1 MNATFDSECVRP
13 LQRLVVALCIA
24 FALGACSR
32 ELSAQSTRGAAAA
45 ATAAAPAAAPEAAA
59 PDGAA
64 SAPEAAAPRAAAP
77 EAAAPTA
84 GAPAAAVTQSA
95 AATEPLV
102 RSLPDFSVLVD
113 RYGPAVVNVEVVEK
127 AQGGNVQGLSPN
139 DPFYDFFRRFG
150 IPAPEQ
156 GQHEHQPPVKGAGS
170 GFIVNSDGYILTNTH
185 VVANADEV
193 TVRLTDRREFPAKV
207 IGADERTDVA
217 VIKINGANLPIVK
230 LGDPSRIRPGQWV
243 LAIGSPF
250 GFENSATAGI
260 ISATSRSVPGENYVP
275 FIQTDVPVNP
285 GNSGGP
291 LFNMA
296 GEVIGINSQ
305 IFSRTGGFMGVSF
318 AIPIDVAR
326 NVEEQLIRSGRV
338 VRGRIGVT
346 IQDVNAQLA
355 ESFGLDRP
363 HGALVSS
370 VEKDGPAARAG
381 IVAGDVILA
390 VGGRPIERFGELSST
405 IAGMKPGSD
414 ATLALWR
421 NRKEQNV
428 SVKVAELKEQ
438 QQVAAF
444 HPGKSQEHGGDRA
457 SALGLTVRPLEAR
470 EKEQAGTQGSLVVEE
485 VSGPA
490 QAAEVEP
497 GDIIL
502 GINGKRVHTVQ
513 ELQDAARTAGKNVA
527 LLIQR
532 EEAQIFVPLRLP

>member
-1 MNATFDSECVRP
+1 MNSPFDSHCVP
-13 LQRLVVALCIA
+13 ALQRVTAVLCIA
-24 FALGACSR
+24 VALAACSR
-32 ELSAQSTRGAAAA
+32 ELSAQSTAPAGAPALASA
-45 ATAAAPAAAPEAAA
+45 GAPLGTQAAAPA
-59 PDGAA
+59 
-64 SAPEAAAPRAAAP
+64 S
-77 EAAAPTA
+77 
-84 GAPAAAVTQSA
+84 SA
-95 AATEPLV
+95 AEPLV
-102 RSLPDFSVLVD
+102 RSLPDFSTLVD

-127 AQGGNVQGLSPN
+127 AQGGGGVQGLSPN

-156 GQHEHQPPVKGAGS
+156 GQREHQAPVKGAGS
-170 GFIVNSDGYILTNTH
+170 GFIINSDGYILTNTH

-217 VIKINGANLPIVK
+217 VIKINGTNLPIVK
-230 LGDPSRIRPGQWV
+230 LGDPSRIKPGQWV

-326 NVEEQLIRSGRV
+326 NVEEQLIKTGHV

-363 HGALVSS
+363 RGALVSS
-370 VEKDGPAARAG
+370 VEKDGPAAHAG
-381 IVAGDVILA
+381 IVAGDVILG
-390 VGGRPIERFGELSST
+390 VGGRPVERFGELSST

-414 ATLALWR
+414 VNLALWR
-421 NRKEQNV
+421 NGKEQTV

-438 QQVAAF
+438 AQNVSYRG
-444 HPGKSQEHGGDRA
+444 GKPKEEASSA
-457 SALGLTVRPLEAR
+457 SALGLTVRPLDPH

-502 GINGKRVHTVQ
+502 GVNGKRVHTVQ
-513 ELQDAARTAGKNVA
+513 ELQDAARSAGKNVA

-532 EEAQIFVPLRLP
+532 EDAQIFVPLRLP

>member
-1 MNATFDSECVRP
+1 MA
-13 LQRLVVALCIA
+13 VVAA
-24 FALGACSR
+24 VVFAVAGCSR
-32 ELSAQSTRGAAAA
+32 GFSAQSGDD
-45 ATAAAPAAAPEAAA
+45 AAAPAA
-59 PDGAA
+59 GAA
-64 SAPEAAAPRAAAP
+64 SADAAVAVAAAQPVTAPSSDAVVRA
-77 EAAAPTA
+77 
-84 GAPAAAVTQSA
+84 
-95 AATEPLV
+95 
-102 RSLPDFSVLVD
+102 LPDFSTLVE

-127 AQGGNVQGLSPN
+127 AQASGGIPGLSPN

-150 IPAPEQ
+150 IPTPEQ
-156 GQHEHQPPVKGAGS
+156 GPQGRQAPVRGAGS

-217 VIKINGANLPIVK
+217 VIKINGTNLPIVK
-230 LGDPSRIRPGQWV
+230 LGDPSRLRPGQWV

-260 ISATSRSVPGENYVP
+260 ISATARSVPGENYVP

-291 LFNMA
+291 LFNLA

-326 NVEEQLIRSGRV
+326 NVEEQLIKTGRV

-363 HGALVSS
+363 RGALVSS
-370 VEKDGPAARAG
+370 VEKDGPAAHAG
-381 IVAGDVILA
+381 VAPGDVILA
-390 VGGRPIERFGELSST
+390 VDGRPIERYGELSSQ
-405 IAGMKPGSD
+405 IAAMRPGTD
-414 ATLALWR
+414 ANLALWR
-421 NRKEQNV
+421 SGKEQTIN
-428 SVKVAELKEQ
+428 VKVAELKEQ
-438 QQVAAF
+438 QQSVAYRS
-444 HPGKSQEHGGDRA
+444 GKPKQVPAGQP
-457 SALGLTVRPLEAR
+457 SALGLTVRPLEPR
-470 EKEQAGTQGSLVVEE
+470 EKEQANTQGSLLVEE

-490 QAAEVEP
+490 QAAEIQP

-502 GINGKRVHTVQ
+502 GINGKRVHSVK
-513 ELQDAARTAGKNVA
+513 ELEDAAHAAGKNVA

-532 EEAQIFVPLRLP
+532 EDAQIFVPLRLP

>member
-1 MNATFDSECVRP
+1 VPPGT
-13 LQRLVVALCIA
+13 
-24 FALGACSR
+24 
-32 ELSAQSTRGAAAA
+32 
-45 ATAAAPAAAPEAAA
+45 
-59 PDGAA
+59 AA
-64 SAPEAAAPRAAAP
+64 SASS
-77 EAAAPTA
+77 A
-84 GAPAAAVTQSA
+84 GSA
-95 AATEPLV
+95 EPLV
-102 RSLPDFSVLVD
+102 RGLPDFSQLVD
-113 RYGPAVVNVEVVEK
+113 RYGPAVVNVEVIEK
-127 AQGGNVQGLSPN
+127 PQGGSGIQGLSPN

-156 GQHEHQPPVKGAGS
+156 GQRERQPPVKGAGS
-170 GFIVNSDGYILTNTH
+170 GFIINSDGYILTNTH
-185 VVANADEV
+185 VVQNAEEV

-217 VIKINGANLPIVK
+217 VIKINGTNLPIVR
-230 LGDPSRIRPGQWV
+230 LGDPTRIRPGQWV

-326 NVEEQLIRSGRV
+326 NVEEQLIKTGRV

-363 HGALVSS
+363 RGALVSS
-370 VEKDGPAARAG
+370 VEKDGPAAHAG
-381 IVAGDVILA
+381 ISAGDVILA
-390 VGGRPIERFGELSST
+390 VSGHPIERFGELSSA
-405 IAGMKPGSD
+405 IAAMRPGSE
-414 ATLALWR
+414 AQLALWR
-421 NRKEQNV
+421 NGKEQNV
-428 SVKVAELKEQ
+428 LVRVAELKEQ
-438 QQVAAF
+438 QETLASRG
-444 HPGKSQEHGGDRA
+444 GKPKEHAGDSA
-457 SALGLTVRPLEAR
+457 SALGLTVRPLEPR
-470 EKEQAGTQGSLVVEE
+470 EKEQAGTTGSLLVEE
-485 VSGPA
+485 VAGPA
-490 QAAEVEP
+490 QAAEIEP

-502 GINGKRVHTVQ
+502 GINGKRVHTVKD
-513 ELQDAARTAGKNVA
+513 LQDAARAAGKNVA

-532 EEAQIFVPLRLP
+532 EDAQIFVPLRLP